1 MELRSQKAV
10 GALVAVILAAPA
22 AFSQQQ
28 FRYEAWHRH
37 VRPPL
42 VGKSRAAGT
51 LSITDEGVSFA
62 EAGKNGKEPE
72 HKWHWAYEDI
82 QQLELYSKH
91 MRLLSYRDDKW
102 KLGADRRYRF
112 DGDFTGAYPLLKA
125 RLGSRLVAALPGK
138 DLKAEWEI
146 PVKHL
151 LRFGGTHGVLRFGED
166 QIAYITD
173 KEDDVRIWSYSDI
186 ETVSSSGPDQLT
198 ITTYEKAALH
208 YGNRKSFNFQ
218 LKERLDEARYNRLH
232 RKINQA
238 HGLRILETYQERN
251 TQE

>member
-10 GALVAVILAAPA
+10 GAFVIIMFAAPA
-22 AFSQQQ
+22 AFPQQQ

-37 VRPPL
+37 SRPPL

-51 LSITDEGVSFA
+51 LLITDEGISFA
-62 EAGKNGKEPE
+62 ETGKNGKEPA
-72 HKWHWAYEDI
+72 HKWHWAYEEI
-82 QQLELYSKH
+82 QQLELFPKH
-91 MRLLSYRDDKW
+91 MRLLTYQDDKW

-125 RLGSRLVAALPGK
+125 RLGNRLVAALPIK

-166 QIAYITD
+166 QVAYITD
-173 KEDDVRIWSYSDI
+173 KEDDMRIWSYSDI
-186 ETVSSSGPDQLT
+186 ESVSDPYQLT

-218 LKERLDEARYNRLH
+218 LKKRLDEARYNRLH

-238 HGLRILETYQERN
+238 QGLQILETYHERN
-251 TQE
+251 TEE